1 MVSNPHLALLGW
13 LSSREA
19 GRPGDTGLGRRD
31 QTAYFAPAS
40 PSTTCHTRHVCT
52 HAWHVHI
59 HRHACVHKHLCTLT
73 HSSPSSC
80 PLRCVFQDSVHL
92 QGLSDRITELT
103 FPHPHPEKPHQSL
116 NHRSPITNTYLFSL
130 PLCVLFKCYL
140 QQISIKG

>member
-92 QGLSDRITELT
+92 QGLSDASMLGKEGLRTHTRRDWREDGQIHGRGDPGSRWLWLATATEAGA
-103 FPHPHPEKPHQSL
+103 EE
-116 NHRSPITNTYLFSL
+116 
-130 PLCVLFKCYL
+130 
-140 QQISIKG
+140 G